1 MYDELERI
9 WKEAFM
15 PLYEASSRLIAQE
28 EIKIFYI

>member
-1 MYDELERI
+1 
-9 WKEAFM
+9 M